1 MERMAITKHKVLNV
15 FGYLFV
21 KKLIFFTWI
30 ACFVVLALPLKAQF
44 YNGSNMTFGKNRV
57 QWDNTI
63 WTYYRYDD
71 FDTYFYLNGNE
82 LALYAAEYAYD
93 QIPILERKLQS
104 SLTEKI
110 QFIVFN
116 SLSDMKQSNIGL
128 ASEQQYNTGGITQI
142 LGTKIILYFDG
153 NYLHFEQQIRAGLTE
168 MLLNQ
173 LMFGGSIG
181 SQIRNTAIFN
191 LPDWYKMG
199 ILSYVSEDWNTV
211 LDDRLREG
219 IISGRFEKLNRLVGE
234 DARVAGNSLWRYII
248 DQYGSSALPD
258 IVHITQMN
266 RNVQQGFLYVTGL
279 KFKELV
285 KNWYAHYSALYS
297 NMEERMPESDLP
309 LKYRT
314 YRNFERP
321 ELSPDGRFMAYVS
334 RDEGKIRFWLR
345 DLTTGKK
352 RKLFNTGY
360 RSDDKPDESYP
371 LVTWHPGSQLL
382 AFVTEAKGKI
392 WLHFYHVDEHSLDSR
407 NILDYQKITSISYS
421 VDGRKLAMAAV
432 RQGKPDVYVFNI
444 PTNTFERI
452 TNDYDTDLN
461 PVFADGDRRIIFSSN
476 RLSDTLK
483 TDEKPKPG
491 QKSQLQ
497 LFSYD
502 YAQKSTVL
510 QRVTENTEANE
521 VKPTDGGNG
530 VIRYLSDQN
539 GIFNLYEARFDSTI
553 SFIDTT
559 IHYRYFSQTRMLT
572 DFTTNIYDYSW
583 NPVKQRIIVLM
594 RSENK
599 QKLFSIDEAEL
610 RGSGFAEASMTR
622 FARER
627 ETARQ
632 KSEQLAQAD
641 STAKTSKRFR
651 MLYHEVQRAD
661 SLQRVPLPQ
670 RQGAFGI
677 LGDQRTNLRLDHSI
691 KELYEDSLKPAPK
704 RRNYYVEY
712 FYDELVTQVDF
723 TYTNY
728 SYQPFA
734 GGGSPIYLNPGF
746 NVFLGVN
753 LTDLLEDYRLSGG
766 VRLNTSLRNNEYAA
780 SFSNLKKRL
789 DKHIIIHRQSVEDY
803 QNTFV
808 SRTYTHEAFY
818 MLSWPF
824 NEVLSLRGTA
834 IYRNDMKVF
843 LSTDQL
849 NLKKPNNYEN
859 WGGLR
864 ASLVYD
870 NSRQIGMNL
879 HTGMRAKVFAE
890 YFQLVDAA
898 GRNFVVLGFDWRH
911 YQRIHRNFIWANR
924 IAGSTSF
931 GTDKLIYYMGGVDNW
946 LFPSFDRETPIDFKQ
961 NYAYQTL
968 ATNMRGFNQNIRN
981 GNSFVVVNTELR
993 FPVFSYLF
1001 QNPISSDFV
1010 RHFQL
1015 IAFGDIGTAWTGWN
1029 PYDPANSLYTSYI
1042 KNGPLNISVEIQ
1054 KDPWVGGM
1062 GLGARTTLLGYFIR
1076 ADVAWGVEDKRI
1088 DKPVFYLSLSLDF

>member
-1 MERMAITKHKVLNV
+1 MQVTKSKISNRVNNRA
-15 FGYLFV
+15 V
-21 KKLIFFTWI
+21 KKWILFALIVCFF
-30 ACFVVLALPLKAQF
+30 VPALPLRAQF

-82 LALYAAEYAYD
+82 LALYASAYAYD
-93 QIPILERKLQS
+93 QIPVLERKLQS

-142 LGTKIILYFDG
+142 LGTKVILYFDG
-153 NYLHFEQQIRAGLTE
+153 NYLNFEQQIRAGLTE

-181 SQIRNTAIFN
+181 SQIRNTAIFT

-199 ILSYVSEDWNTV
+199 VLSYVSEDWNTV

-219 IISGRFEKLNRLVGE
+219 IVSGRFKKLNRLTGE

-248 DQYGSSALPD
+248 EQYGPSALPD
-258 IVHITQMN
+258 IMHITQMN

-279 KFKELV
+279 KFKQLV
-285 KNWYAHYSALYS
+285 KNWYAHYSAFYS
-297 NMEERMPESDLP
+297 NMDKRMPEIELP
-309 LKYRT
+309 VKYRT
-314 YRNFERP
+314 YRSFERP
-321 ELSPDGRFMAYVS
+321 AISPDSRYLAYVT
-334 RDEGKIRFWLR
+334 RDEGKIRFWLK
-345 DLTTGKK
+345 DLKTNKK
-352 RKLFNTGY
+352 RKLFKTGY

-371 LVTWHPGSQLL
+371 IVAWHPGSELL
-382 AFVTEAKGKI
+382 AFVTEAKGKV
-392 WLHFYHVDEHSLDSR
+392 WLHFYHINDHSLDSR
-407 NILDYQKITSISYS
+407 NMIDYQKITSLSYAAN
-421 VDGRKLAMAAV
+421 GRKLVMAAV
-432 RQGKPDVYVFNI
+432 KQGKPDVYVFDI
-444 PTNTFERI
+444 PSNTFERI
-452 TNDYDTDLN
+452 TNDYATDLN

-483 TDEKPKPG
+483 IDEKPTPG
-491 QKSQLQ
+491 QKSQLK

-502 YAQKSTVL
+502 YAQKSSVL
-510 QRVTENTEANE
+510 QAVTEELEVNE
-521 VKPTDGGNG
+521 IKPTNGGQG
-530 VIRYLSDQN
+530 VIRFLSDQN
-539 GIFNLYEARFDSTI
+539 GIFNLYEARFDSAI
-553 SFIDTT
+553 SFVDTS
-559 IHYRYFSQTRMLT
+559 IHYRYFTQTKMLT
-572 DFTTNIYDYSW
+572 DFTSNIYDYSW
-583 NPVKQRIIVLM
+583 NPVDQKLIALM
-594 RSENK
+594 RSDNK
-599 QKLFSIDEAEL
+599 QKLFFIDENEL
-610 RGSGFAEASMTR
+610 SETGFEERSFTR
-622 FARER
+622 FARKR
-627 ETARQ
+627 NETVQ
-632 KSEQLAQAD
+632 KSEQVQD
-641 STAKTSKRFR
+641 SASKNRKRFR
-651 MLYHEVQRAD
+651 MLYREVQQTD
-661 SLQRVPLPQ
+661 SLQRLPLPE

-677 LGDQRTNLRLDHSI
+677 LGDKKTNLRLDYSLN
-691 KELYEDSLKPAPK
+691 ELYEDSLKPAPI

-723 TYTNY
+723 TYINY

-746 NVFLGVN
+746 NVYLGVN

-789 DKHIIIHRQSVEDY
+789 DKHIVIHRQSVEDFQTTY
-803 QNTFV
+803 L
-808 SRTYTHEAFY
+808 SRTYSHEAFY

-824 NEVLSLRGTA
+824 SEVLSLRGTA
-834 IYRNDMKVF
+834 IYRNDMEVF

-864 ASLVYD
+864 AALVYD

-879 HTGMRAKVFAE
+879 HTGMRAKVFGE

-898 GRNFVVLGFDWRH
+898 SRNFVVLGFDVRH

-924 IAGSTSF
+924 LAGSTSF

-946 LFPSFDRETPIDFKQ
+946 LFPSFDRETPIDFNQ

-981 GNSFVVVNTELR
+981 GNSFVVLNTEFR

-1001 QNPISSDFV
+1001 QNPISSDFI

-1015 IAFGDIGTAWTGWN
+1015 IAFGDLGTAWTGWN

-1042 KNGPLNISVEIQ
+1042 ENGPLNISVEIQ

-1062 GLGARTTLLGYFIR
+1062 GLGARTTILGYFIR
-1076 ADVAWGVEDKRI
+1076 ADVAWGVEDAKI
-1088 DKPVFYLSLSLDF
+1088 DKPVFYLSFSLDF

>member
-1 MERMAITKHKVLNV
+1 MVFIKNNVLTY
-15 FGYLFV
+15 FIGPGAKTRFIYGLF
-21 KKLIFFTWI
+21 I
-30 ACFVVLALPLKAQF
+30 CFVLLVSPLKAQF

-71 FDTYFYLNGNE
+71 FDIYFYLNGNE
-82 LALYAAEYAYD
+82 LALYASAYAYD
-93 QIPILERKLQS
+93 QIPVLERKLQS

-142 LGTKIILYFDG
+142 LGTKVILYFDG

-199 ILSYVSEDWNTV
+199 ILSYLSEDWNSM

-219 IISGRFEKLNRLVGE
+219 ISSGRFKKLNRLTGD
-234 DARVAGNSLWRYII
+234 DARVAGNSLWRYIV
-248 DQYGSSALPD
+248 DQYGPTALPD

-285 KNWYAHYSALYS
+285 KNWHAHYSTLYS
-297 NMEERMPESDLP
+297 NMEQRMPQHELP

-314 YRNFERP
+314 YRSFERP
-321 ELSPDGRFMAYVS
+321 TISPDNRFLAYVT

-345 DLTTGKK
+345 DLKTEKK
-352 RKLFNTGY
+352 RKLFKTGY
-360 RSDDKPDESYP
+360 RSDDKPDDSYP
-371 LVTWHPGSQLL
+371 LMTWHPGSELL
-382 AFVTEAKGKI
+382 AFITESKGKI
-392 WLHFYHVDEHSLDSR
+392 LLHFYHVNERSLDSR
-407 NILDYQKITSISYS
+407 NILDHQKITSISYS
-421 VDGRKLAMAAV
+421 SDGRKLAMAAV
-432 RQGKPDVYVFNI
+432 RQGKPDIYVFNI
-444 PTNTFERI
+444 SSNTFEQI

-491 QKSQLQ
+491 QKTQLQ

-502 YAQKSTVL
+502 YATKSEVL
-510 QRVTENTEANE
+510 QRITDDSEANE
-521 VKPTDGGNG
+521 IKPTNGGKG
-530 VIRYLSDQN
+530 LIRYLSDKN
-539 GIFNLYEARFDSTI
+539 GIYNLFEARFDSAI
-553 SFIDTT
+553 SLIDTT
-559 IHYRYFSQTRMLT
+559 IHYRYFSRTQMLT
-572 DFTTNIYDYSW
+572 DFTTSIYDYSW
-583 NPVKQRIIVLM
+583 NPVDGKIVALM
-594 RSENK
+594 RSDNR
-599 QKLFSIDEAEL
+599 QKLFDVQEHELLAGSFDET
-610 RGSGFAEASMTR
+610 SMTR
-622 FARER
+622 YALER
-627 ETARQ
+627 QAAKQ
-632 KSEQLAQAD
+632 KSLDTKISD
-641 STAKTSKRFR
+641 SVAKTTKRFR
-651 MLYHEVQRAD
+651 MLYREVARAD
-661 SLQRVPLPQ
+661 SLRRSPLPQ

-677 LGDQRTNLRLDHSI
+677 LGDKRTNLRLEHSLS
-691 KELYEDSLKPAPK
+691 ELFEDSLKPEPK

-723 TYTNY
+723 TYINY

-746 NVFLGVN
+746 NVYLGVN
-753 LTDLLEDYRLSGG
+753 LTDLLEDYRISGG
-766 VRLNTSLRNNEYAA
+766 VRLNTSFRNNEYAA

-789 DKHIIIHRQSVEDY
+789 DKHIVIHRQSVEDF
-803 QNTFV
+803 QNTFI
-808 SRTYTHEAFY
+808 SRTYSHELFY

-824 NEVLSLRGTA
+824 SEVLSLRGTA
-834 IYRNDMKVF
+834 TYRNDMKVF
-843 LSTDQL
+843 LSTDQV
-849 NLKKPNNYEN
+849 NLKRSNIYEN

-864 ASLVYD
+864 AELVYD
-870 NSRQIGMNL
+870 NSRQIDMNL
-879 HTGMRAKVFAE
+879 HTGMRAKVFGE

-898 GRNFVVLGFDWRH
+898 NRNFVVLGFDWRH

-924 IAGSTSF
+924 MAGSTSF

-946 LFPSFDRETPIDFKQ
+946 LFPSFNRETPIDFKQ

-1010 RHFQL
+1010 RNFQL
-1015 IAFGDIGTAWTGWN
+1015 IAFGDLGTAWTGWN

-1042 KNGPLNISVEIQ
+1042 ENGPLTITVEIQ
-1054 KDPWVGGM
+1054 KDPWVGGL
-1062 GLGARTTLLGYFIR
+1062 GLGARTSLLGYFIR
-1076 ADVAWGVEDKRI
+1076 ADVAWGVEDTKI

>member
-1 MERMAITKHKVLNV
+1 MKKWVLFALIV
-15 FGYLFV
+15 CFFV
-21 KKLIFFTWI
+21 P
-30 ACFVVLALPLKAQF
+30 ALPLRAQF

-82 LALYAAEYAYD
+82 LALYASAYAYD
-93 QIPILERKLQS
+93 QIPVLERKLQS

-142 LGTKIILYFDG
+142 LGTKVILYFDG
-153 NYLHFEQQIRAGLTE
+153 NYLNFEQQIRAGLTE

-181 SQIRNTAIFN
+181 SQIRNTAIFT

-199 ILSYVSEDWNTV
+199 VLSYVSEDWNTV

-219 IISGRFEKLNRLVGE
+219 IVSGRFKKLNRLTGE

-248 DQYGSSALPD
+248 EQYGPSALPD
-258 IVHITQMN
+258 IMHITQMN

-279 KFKELV
+279 KFKQLV
-285 KNWYAHYSALYS
+285 KNWYAHYSAFYS
-297 NMEERMPESDLP
+297 NMDKRMPEIELP
-309 LKYRT
+309 VKYRT
-314 YRNFERP
+314 YRSFERP
-321 ELSPDGRFMAYVS
+321 AISPDSRYLAYVT
-334 RDEGKIRFWLR
+334 RDEGKIRFWLK
-345 DLTTGKK
+345 DLKTNKK
-352 RKLFNTGY
+352 RKLFKTGY

-371 LVTWHPGSQLL
+371 IVAWHPGSELL
-382 AFVTEAKGKI
+382 AFVTEAKGKV
-392 WLHFYHVDEHSLDSR
+392 WLHFYHVNDHSLDSR
-407 NILDYQKITSISYS
+407 NMIDYQKITSLSYAAN
-421 VDGRKLAMAAV
+421 GRKLVMAAV
-432 RQGKPDVYVFNI
+432 KQGKPDVYVFDI
-444 PTNTFERI
+444 PSNTFERI
-452 TNDYDTDLN
+452 TNDYATDLN

-483 TDEKPKPG
+483 IDEKPTPG
-491 QKSQLQ
+491 QKSQLK

-502 YAQKSTVL
+502 YAQKSSVL
-510 QRVTENTEANE
+510 QAVTEDLEVNE
-521 VKPTDGGNG
+521 IKPTNGGQG
-530 VIRYLSDQN
+530 VIRFLSDQN
-539 GIFNLYEARFDSTI
+539 GIFNLYEARFDSAI
-553 SFIDTT
+553 SFVDTT
-559 IHYRYFSQTRMLT
+559 IHYRYFTRTRMLT
-572 DFTTNIYDYSW
+572 DFTSNIYDYSW
-583 NPVKQRIIVLM
+583 NPVDQKLIALM
-594 RSENK
+594 RSDNK
-599 QKLFSIDEAEL
+599 QKLFFIDENEL
-610 RGSGFAEASMTR
+610 SETGFEQRSITR
-622 FARER
+622 FARKR
-627 ETARQ
+627 NETVQ
-632 KSEQLAQAD
+632 KSEQVQD
-641 STAKTSKRFR
+641 SASKNRKRFR
-651 MLYHEVQRAD
+651 MLYREVQQTD
-661 SLQRVPLPQ
+661 SLQRLPLPE

-677 LGDQRTNLRLDHSI
+677 LGDKKTNLRLDYSLN
-691 KELYEDSLKPAPK
+691 ELYEDSLKPAPI

-723 TYTNY
+723 TYINY

-746 NVFLGVN
+746 NVYLGVN

-789 DKHIIIHRQSVEDY
+789 DKHIVIHRQSVEDFQTTY
-803 QNTFV
+803 L
-808 SRTYTHEAFY
+808 SRTYSHEAFY

-824 NEVLSLRGTA
+824 SEVLSLRGTA
-834 IYRNDMKVF
+834 IYRNDMEVF

-864 ASLVYD
+864 AALVYD

-879 HTGMRAKVFAE
+879 HTGMRAKVFGE

-898 GRNFVVLGFDWRH
+898 SRNFVVLGFDVRH

-924 IAGSTSF
+924 LAGSTSF

-946 LFPSFDRETPIDFKQ
+946 LFPSFDRETPIDFNQ

-981 GNSFVVVNTELR
+981 GNSFVVLNTEFR

-1001 QNPISSDFV
+1001 QNPISSDFI

-1015 IAFGDIGTAWTGWN
+1015 IAFGDLGTAWTGWN

-1042 KNGPLNISVEIQ
+1042 ENGPLNISVEIQ

-1062 GLGARTTLLGYFIR
+1062 GLGARTTILGYFIR
-1076 ADVAWGVEDKRI
+1076 ADVAWGVEDAKI
-1088 DKPVFYLSLSLDF
+1088 DKPVFYLSFSLDF